1 MSRCASHQTSS
12 LRSADVAGPA
22 SVRPGRT
29 DTKGISS
36 PLSNQALQ
44 RLLLSSGVQP
54 KLTVNQP
61 GDAYEQEAD
70 LVADAVMRMPEPG
83 AAAPAITPL
92 SPSGLQRKC
101 AACEA
106 GGATCAGC
114 AEEEEHVQRQAEDA
128 GPAPEPEASPI
139 PRGGGQPLATS
150 VRGFFEPR
158 FGRDLGNVRIHTGAD
173 ADGSARAFRALA
185 YTHRSDIV
193 FRSGQYSPDTP
204 AGRRLLAHELT
215 HVVQQGGSGSSPTIQ
230 RVCSSADKNSCS
242 EEDLLTA
249 VCIGETGNIND
260 SDGHQGVM
268 NVVQNRTRDSA
279 FGAATI
285 RGQANLIL
293 DAETIA
299 PPPAV
304 DRLNWPQYSAC
315 RPLAQKVLAGTGGD
329 PTLGA
334 VFFDQCCERP
344 CDQFCTGYLG
354 DGKTRAH
361 YFGRRAT
368 ADERAACADKTK
380 NPESCPA
387 LCGDTTKN
395 LASCDK
401 RCCKTGRKKGPVPSY
416 PGLQAPAT
424 EQASQ
429 ESASQE
435 SAQSPG
441 AEPAATAM

>member
-1 MSRCASHQTSS
+1 MSLRASLQTSS
-12 LRSADVAGPA
+12 LRSADPAGPA
-22 SVRPGRT
+22 PFRPGRT
-29 DTKGISS
+29 EAAAS
-36 PLSNQALQ
+36 PAPLGNQAMQ

-54 KLTVNQP
+54 KLTINQP

-70 LVADAVMRMPEPG
+70 RVADAVMRMPEPG
-83 AAAPAITPL
+83 AEEPAITPL

-106 GGATCAGC
+106 SGTKCAGC
-114 AEEEEHVQRQAEDA
+114 TEEEEHVQRQAEDA
-128 GPAPEPEASPI
+128 GQAPAAEAFPI
-139 PRGGGQPLATS
+139 PRSGGQALPAPD
-150 VRGFFEPR
+150 RDFFESR
-158 FGRDLGNVRIHTGAD
+158 FGRDFGNVRVHTGAD
-173 ADGSARAFRALA
+173 ADASARSIRALA

-193 FRSGQYSPDTP
+193 FRSGQYSPATP

-215 HVVQQGGSGSSPTIQ
+215 HVVQQGGGGSSPAIQ
-230 RVCSSADKNSCS
+230 RACSSADKSSCS

-299 PPPAV
+299 PPPAI

-315 RPLAQKVLAGTGGD
+315 RPLAQNVLAGTGGD

-361 YFGRRAT
+361 YFARRAT

-387 LCGDTTKN
+387 LCGDKSKN

-401 RCCKTGRKKGPVPSY
+401 RCCKTGRTKGPVPSY
-416 PGLQAPAT
+416 PGLQAPAK

-429 ESASQE
+429 ESAPQE
-435 SAQSPG
+435 SAPSPG
-441 AEPAATAM
+441 AEPTATAL